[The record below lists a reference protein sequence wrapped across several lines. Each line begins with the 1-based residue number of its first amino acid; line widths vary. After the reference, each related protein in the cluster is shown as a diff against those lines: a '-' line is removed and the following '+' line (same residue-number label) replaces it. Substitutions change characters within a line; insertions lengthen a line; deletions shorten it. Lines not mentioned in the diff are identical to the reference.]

1 MTYTQTLWRKMKSEF
16 KISYVK
22 LRDVINP
29 NHFRFWNR
37 GTWSSGNILF
47 SDAKT
52 KTVKGGTHRIFTNNC
67 KTKTVKTRSVNNYTK
82 TTTVKCK
89 SGKADEN
96 NWMSP
101 KRSF

>member
-1 MTYTQTLWRKMKSEF
+1 MVTKKTDCELVER
-16 KISYVK
+16 SYVK

-37 GTWSSGNILF
+37 GTWSSGKRLF

-52 KTVKGGTHRIFTNNC
+52 KRVEGGNHRIFTNNC
-67 KTKTVKTRSVNNYTK
+67 KTKRVETKIAGNYTK
-82 TTTVKCK
+82 TITVKCK
-89 SGKADEN
+89 SGKVDEN